1 MESNRICMG
10 CMNVLQEGEAKC
22 SRCGYPAAGINPGEY
37 LPVRTVLNERYLV
50 GRVLEIGGDS
60 AVYIGLDMNDN
71 SRVTIREFFPPE
83 LARRE
88 DRVAVAAAEGKETVF
103 DACRTKFLNLAR
115 AVARLREVLVVVP
128 AYDIFEENGTAYSIS
143 EYCEGISLEK
153 YVEKRGGRLPVEEVR
168 HMFLPLIEAMST
180 IHRTGVLHLAL
191 SPKNILVDRDGRLNL
206 KNFAINEVRTASGIG
221 KISRV
226 AGCAAPEQ
234 YDSGATCNEAT
245 DVYGLAAS
253 MFFALT
259 GRVPA
264 EAPQRMKRGG
274 DNLMMPAD
282 VADSLPPYIH
292 ESLYRAL
299 RLPPERRTRS
309 AQQLFDELSATQ
321 AVAALRNDK
330 EEEPPKKRRKKRRVP
345 YVMLVF
351 LLAIIGLA
359 VLVWFIF
366 SKLGLGSAW
375 SVFGFGD
382 TEKTTAPTASTT
394 VMTVPSKTEA
404 PIELFAVDD
413 LLGKTW
419 KSVEDR
425 TFNGSMRVVFGGY
438 VYDSTVPNGSIVSQS
453 PAPGEQAK
461 AGTMIRVTVSMGKE
475 ATMPNVIG
483 LPGDEIKALFEDL
496 GYTVVINER
505 YGPEVENGAI
515 YKTTPAAGAKLSIDD
530 KITLLV
536 NNYTDDTS
544 GG

>member
-10 CMNVLQEGEAKC
+10 CMKTLSENEVKC
-22 SRCGYPAAGINPGEY
+22 DRCGYPAAGINPGEY

-83 LARRE
+83 LAQRV
-88 DRVAVAAAEGKETVF
+88 DRVNISAVEGKTATF
-103 DACRTKFLNLAR
+103 DACRAKFLNLAR

-128 AYDIFEENGTAYSIS
+128 AYDIFEANGTTYSIS

-153 YVEKRGGRLPVEEVR
+153 YVAKRGGRLPVEEVR
-168 HMFLPLIEAMST
+168 HLFLPLIEAMAV

-191 SPKNILVDRDGRLNL
+191 SPKNILVDREGRLNV
-206 KNFAINEVRTASGIG
+206 KNFAINEVRTASGVG

-234 YDSGATCNEAT
+234 YDGNATCTAAA

-264 EAPQRMKRGG
+264 EAPQRMKRDG
-274 DNLMMPAD
+274 DDLMMPAE

-299 RLPPERRTRS
+299 RLPPERRTQT

-321 AVAALRNDK
+321 AVATLRNV
-330 EEEPPKKRRKKRRVP
+330 EEPEPPKMSRKKRHFP
-345 YVMLVF
+345 YVALVF
-351 LLAIIGLA
+351 VLAIIGLI
-359 VLVWFIF
+359 VLVGFVLN
-366 SKLGLGSAW
+366 KLGITLFS
-375 SVFGFGD
+375 FGGG
-382 TEKTTAPTASTT
+382 TTSTT
-394 VMTVPSKTEA
+394 TTSSTSVMATLPSKTEKSE
-404 PIELFAVDD
+404 ELFDVENVV
-413 LLGKTW
+413 GKTW

-425 TFNGSMRVVFGGY
+425 TLNGSMRAVFVGY
-438 VYDSTVPNGSIVSQS
+438 VYDSTAANGTIVSQS
-453 PAPGEQAK
+453 PAAGEQAK
-461 AGTMIRVTVSMGKE
+461 AGTAIQVTVSMGKE
-475 ATMPNVIG
+475 ATMPDLVG
-483 LPGDEIKALFEDL
+483 LPGEKVKALLESL
-496 GYTVVINER
+496 GYSVTVSGRNA
-505 YGPEVENGAI
+505 PEVDAGAI
-515 YKTTPAAGAKLSIDD
+515 YKTTPSAGAKLSIDD
-530 KITLLV
+530 KITLYV
-536 NNYTDDTS
+536 NNYS
-544 GG
+544 E